1 MSEGSECHREKNDHC
16 LPSLHVAE
24 ERCTVAI
31 ICKRNHIPFID
42 TQIHIHPTMKRLPF
56 YRSISIQAGLVI
68 LVFTLL
74 SFGLSINLYRYS
86 MRIVAMKEVE
96 NKATIFLS
104 ALETEVRRLV
114 KDRNT
119 KNIAQIIEERA
130 QLLEDNLNF
139 AIVRVIVR
147 NAEGTIID
155 HTRAEK
161 IGETYST
168 EDFEKIMA
176 TGRPL
181 IKRTIKTM
189 KLKPG
194 QPEVQVIEALYPI
207 RNRQK
212 GDIQAV
218 IKIIISVERSLQLI
232 KEEYQRHNRR
242 AVIGFTCAAIIL
254 LSGTLFFIRRSIIGP
269 VLSVDAGASEVAAG
283 NLETRLVPKGKN
295 EISNL
300 IQSFNTM
307 VEGLRDREEMR
318 QSLEVAKEVQQNL
331 LPRKTPSFEGLDIAG
346 TSIYCDETG
355 GDYYDFID
363 LNTPTEKKLGIVIG
377 DVSGH
382 GVPAA
387 LLMATARAFL
397 RQRSALP
404 GTLAQTVSDV
414 NIQLTRDVAESGS
427 FMSLL
432 YMTIDKAGKSLT
444 WVRAGHDPALVYNPD
459 NDEVTELMGKG
470 IALGVDPD
478 WLYEEN
484 LLANLHTGQIIVL
497 GTDGIWE
504 TRNDS
509 GEMFGKDALFTI
521 IKSHSQSSARLILEE
536 ITASL
541 TDFRGTVQAE
551 DDVTLIVVKI
561 TADL

>member
-1 MSEGSECHREKNDHC
+1 
-16 LPSLHVAE
+16 
-24 ERCTVAI
+24 
-31 ICKRNHIPFID
+31 
-42 TQIHIHPTMKRLPF
+42 MKRLPF
-56 YRSISIQAGLVI
+56 YQSVSIQAALVI
-68 LVFTLL
+68 LVFTVL

-114 KDRNT
+114 KDKNT

-130 QLLEDNLNF
+130 QLLENNLNF

-155 HTRAEK
+155 HTRPEK
-161 IGETYST
+161 IGDAYPT
-168 EDFEKIMA
+168 EDFKEIMA

-181 IKRTIKTM
+181 IKRTVKTM

-194 QPEVQVIEALYPI
+194 QPELQVIEALYPI
-207 RNRQK
+207 RHRQK

-232 KEEYQRHNRR
+232 KEEYQRHSRR
-242 AVIGFTCAAIIL
+242 AVIGFTIAAIIL
-254 LSGTLFFIRRSIIGP
+254 VSGTLYFIRRSIIVP
-269 VLSVDAGASEVAAG
+269 VLAVDAGASEVAAG

-307 VEGLRDREEMR
+307 VEGLRDRAAMR

-331 LPRKTPSFEGLDIAG
+331 LPRHTPSFEGLDIAG

-355 GDYYDFID
+355 GDYFDFID
-363 LNTPTEKKLGIVIG
+363 MNTPAEKKLGIVIG

-382 GVPAA
+382 GVSAA

-397 RQRSALP
+397 RQRAALP
-404 GTLAQTVSDV
+404 GTLAQIVSDV
-414 NIQLTRDVAESGS
+414 NLQLTRDVAESGN
-427 FMSLL
+427 FMSLF
-432 YMTIDKAGKSLT
+432 YMTIDKTNESLT
-444 WVRAGHDPALVYNPD
+444 WVRAGHDPGLLYDPE
-459 NDEVTELMGKG
+459 NDKITELMGKG
-470 IALGVDPD
+470 VALGVDPN
-478 WLYEEN
+478 WRYVEN
-484 LLANLHTGQIIVL
+484 QLPNVTAGQIIVL

-504 TRNDS
+504 TRNS
-509 GEMFGKDALFTI
+509 RGEMFGKDALFTI
-521 IKSHSQSSARLILEE
+521 MKTHSQSNARSILEE
-536 ITASL
+536 VTATL
-541 TDFRGTVQAE
+541 THFRENAQVE